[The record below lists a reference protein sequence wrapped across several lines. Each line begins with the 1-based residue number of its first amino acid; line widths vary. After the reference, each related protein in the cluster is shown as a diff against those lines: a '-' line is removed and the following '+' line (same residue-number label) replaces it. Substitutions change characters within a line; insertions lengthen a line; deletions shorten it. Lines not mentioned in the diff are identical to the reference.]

1 MSKTYDTYKDSGISW
16 IGYIPNNWKISKMKH
31 IGTYINGYAFK
42 PSDWNNEGKPIIR
55 IQDLTGSQSNPN
67 YYNGE
72 LDEKYLVKA
81 GDILV
86 SWAATLDA
94 FIWSRKEGWL
104 NQHIFKAIPNTNIV
118 CKDFFFWLVKV
129 AMSEMNNDNKHG
141 IVMQHVTT
149 GVFNIFKIPL
159 PPLTEQEEIS
169 CVLNKKCSEIEEL
182 ISVQEEMIKELQS
195 FKISYI
201 TKIVTSG
208 INKCSKQK
216 DSNVDWIGMIPETW
230 TVAKFKNLFRI
241 KKDIAGELGYDVLSV
256 TQKGIKIKD
265 ITKNEGQLAQDYSK
279 YQLVAKE
286 DFVMNHMDLLT
297 GWVDISQYSGVTSPD
312 YRVFVLLD
320 EKNNH
325 SKYYLYLMQMCYTNR
340 IFYGLGQGV
349 SGLGR
354 WRLQADKFL
363 NFTIPVPSYEE
374 QKEIADYLDKKCAEI
389 DTLIEKKTA
398 LLAEMESYKKSVIYE
413 YVTGKKEETV

>member
-1 MSKTYDTYKDSGISW
+1 
-16 IGYIPNNWKISKMKH
+16 MKH

-297 GWVDISQYSGVTSPD
+297 GFVDLSKFEGVTSPD
-312 YRVFVLLD
+312 YRTFRA
-320 EKNNH
+320 KNYNIVDNH
-325 SKYYLYLMQMCYTNR
+325 YYLKIFQICYWTR
-340 IFYGLGQGV
+340 LFYNLGQGV
-349 SGLGR
+349 STLGR
-354 WRLQADKFL
+354 WRLPAEQQN
-363 NFTIPVPSYEE
+363 NFMLPVPPLQE
-374 QKEIADYLDKKCAEI
+374 QKEIAEHLDVKMQQIDSLIAIKQEKIKELHEYKKCI
-389 DTLIEKKTA
+389 
-398 LLAEMESYKKSVIYE
+398 IYE
-413 YVTGKKEETV
+413 YVTGKKRV